1 MYTPPVL
8 LAILSTL
15 ALALAPPA
23 APTLDIR
30 GAWHPET
37 YTLKDGTRH
46 PVQGLIVFTERDW
59 IVVFLVVPDG
69 LTPKRASGEAGTYTL
84 AGQELVFSHLYNLSG
99 GDAVAGL
106 PADPFQMNLHDAA
119 SAPAEKCTA
128 EIVGRRLTIRF
139 PSGNTMTFTRAS
151 P

>member
-1 MYTPPVL
+1 M
-8 LAILSTL
+8 LAALLSTL
-15 ALALAPPA
+15 SLALAAPT
-23 APTLDIR
+23 PTLDVR

-59 IVVFLVVPDG
+59 IVVFLVAPDG
-69 LTPKRASGEAGTYTL
+69 RTPKRGSGEAGTYTL
-84 AGQELVFSHLYNLSG
+84 AGQKLVFSHLYNLAG

-106 PADPFQMNLHDAA
+106 PADPFQMNLHDTAK
-119 SAPAEKCTA
+119 APTEACTA
-128 EIVGRRLTIRF
+128 EIAGDRLTIRF
-139 PSGNTMTFTRAS
+139 PSGNTMTFMRAA